1 MKRVYYILTGAL
13 LSATPALGA
22 PSPAA
27 GASLLEQS
35 SKAFTQIAKQATPAT
50 VYIKCQIT
58 PPAAAEQEAGR
69 NPLQFHDEFFR
80 HFFGGNPFL
89 PQQQQPQATSGSGF
103 VITEDGYVVTNFH
116 VVKDA
121 TQITVI
127 FNDGREYA
135 AVLSGNDASTDLAVL
150 KIDEEN
156 LPHLSFGDSDELE
169 IGEWVVAIG
178 TPFELDSSLTVGVV
192 SAKGRQGLGLSP
204 YEDYI
209 QTDAAINPGNSGGP
223 LLNLQGEVIGI
234 NTAIFSRSGGNV
246 GIGFAIPS
254 KMAQSVISQI
264 KDNGIV
270 KRGYLGIVLQPIDK
284 DLADAFGLDKQE
296 GLLVAEVMKDS
307 PASKGGLQQ
316 GDIIVQS
323 NRAGV
328 KNVQK
333 FRNDVALMNPGES
346 IQLNILRDGAPLNL
360 TIQLGSQNN
369 AELATAEMTQK
380 LGIEVDTL
388 TPDLAAKLGYPAEMS
403 GVVITKVK
411 PNSPA
416 AQAGLRPMH
425 VILSVATNLSQ
436 QKRVSNLTDFEE
448 AVQEISDTKKNH
460 LILVV
465 RQQNL
470 QRYYTIRMN

>member
-1 MKRVYYILTGAL
+1 MKKTRIFLLLFTASLAARV
-13 LSATPALGA
+13 PD
-22 PSPAA
+22 A
-27 GASLLEQS
+27 GMNLLEQS
-35 SKAFTQIAKQATPAT
+35 SKAFTQIAREATPAT
-50 VYIKCQIT
+50 VYIKCQIS
-58 PPAAAEQEAGR
+58 PPTANEQELGQQ
-69 NPLQFHDEFFR
+69 NPFGGFHDEFFR
-80 HFFGGNPFL
+80 HFFGGVPHF
-89 PQQQQPQATSGSGF
+89 QQQQPQITSGSGF
-103 VITEDGYVVTNFH
+103 VISPDGYIVTNFH

-121 TQITVI
+121 SQITI
-127 FNDGREYA
+127 TFNDGREYPA
-135 AVLSGNDASTDLAVL
+135 LLSGSDPSTDLAVL
-150 KIDEEN
+150 KIDEEE
-156 LPHLSFGDSDELE
+156 LSYLNFGDSDSLE

-178 TPFELDSSLTVGVV
+178 TPFELDSSLTVGIV

-223 LLNLQGEVIGI
+223 LLNLQGDVIGI

-254 KMAQSVISQI
+254 KMAQSVINQI

-307 PASKGGLQQ
+307 PAFKGGLQQ
-316 GDIIVQS
+316 GDIILQS
-323 NRAGV
+323 NRVTV

-333 FRNDVALMNPGES
+333 FRNEVALMNPGDA
-346 IQLNILRDGAPLNL
+346 IQLNVLRDGTPMNL
-360 TIQLGSQNN
+360 TIQLGSQNI

-388 TPDLAAKLGYPAEMS
+388 STELAAKLGYPTDMT

-411 PNSPA
+411 PGSLA
-416 AQAGLRPMH
+416 AQAGLRPMQI
-425 VILSVATNLSQ
+425 ILSVATNLSQ
-436 QKRVSNLTDFEE
+436 QKRIHNLPEFEE
-448 AVQEISDTKKNH
+448 AVQEISDAKKNH

>member
-1 MKRVYYILTGAL
+1 
-13 LSATPALGA
+13 
-22 PSPAA
+22 
-27 GASLLEQS
+27 
-35 SKAFTQIAKQATPAT
+35 
-50 VYIKCQIT
+50 
-58 PPAAAEQEAGR
+58 
-69 NPLQFHDEFFR
+69 
-80 HFFGGNPFL
+80 
-89 PQQQQPQATSGSGF
+89 
-103 VITEDGYVVTNFH
+103 

-121 TQITVI
+121 SQITVT
-127 FNDGREYA
+127 FNDGREYPA
-135 AVLSGNDASTDLAVL
+135 LLSGSDASTDLALL
-150 KIDEEN
+150 KIDEEE
-156 LPHLSFGDSDELE
+156 LSYLNFGNSDSLE

-178 TPFELDSSLTVGVV
+178 TPFELDSSLTVGIV

-223 LLNLQGEVIGI
+223 LLNLQGDVIGI

-254 KMAQSVISQI
+254 KMAQSVINQI

-307 PASKGGLQQ
+307 PAFKGGLQQ
-316 GDIIVQS
+316 GDIILQS
-323 NRAGV
+323 NRVTV

-333 FRNDVALMNPGES
+333 FRNEIALMNPGDA
-346 IQLNILRDGAPLNL
+346 IQLNVLRDGTPVNL

-369 AELATAEMTQK
+369 AELATVEMTQK

-388 TPDLAAKLGYPAEMS
+388 STELATKLGYPTDMT

-411 PNSPA
+411 PGSLA
-416 AQAGLRPMH
+416 AQAGLRPMQI
-425 VILSVATNLSQ
+425 ILSVATNLSQ
-436 QKRVSNLTDFEE
+436 QKRIHNLPEFEE
-448 AVQEISDTKKNH
+448 AVQEISDAKKNH

>member
-1 MKRVYYILTGAL
+1 MKTMNFFL
-13 LSATPALGA
+13 LLATASLAARA
-22 PSPAA
+22 PDA
-27 GASLLEQS
+27 GMNLLEQS
-35 SKAFTQIAKQATPAT
+35 SKAFTQIAREATPAT
-50 VYIKCQIT
+50 VYIKCQIS
-58 PPAAAEQEAGR
+58 PPTTNEPELGQQ
-69 NPLQFHDEFFR
+69 NPFGGFHDDFFR
-80 HFFGGNPFL
+80 HFFGGAPHF
-89 PQQQQPQATSGSGF
+89 QQQQPQMTSGSGF
-103 VITEDGYVVTNFH
+103 VISPDGYIVTNFH

-121 TQITVI
+121 SQITVI
-127 FNDGREYA
+127 FNDGREYPA
-135 AVLSGNDASTDLAVL
+135 LISGSDPSTDLAVL
-150 KIDEEN
+150 KVDEEE
-156 LPHLSFGDSDELE
+156 LSYLNFGDSDSLE

-178 TPFELDSSLTVGVV
+178 TPFELDSSLTVGIV

-223 LLNLQGEVIGI
+223 LLNLQGDVIGI

-284 DLADAFGLDKQE
+284 DLADAFGLDKLE
-296 GLLVAEVMKDS
+296 GLLVAEVIKDS
-307 PASKGGLQQ
+307 PAFTGGLLQ
-316 GDIIVQS
+316 GDIILQS
-323 NRAGV
+323 NRVTV
-328 KNVQK
+328 KNIQK
-333 FRNDVALMNPGES
+333 FRNEIALMNPGEA
-346 IQLNILRDGAPLNL
+346 IQLNVLRDGTPVNL

-388 TPDLAAKLGYPAEMS
+388 STELATKLGYPADMT

-411 PNSPA
+411 PGSLA
-416 AQAGLRPMH
+416 AQAGLRPMQ

-436 QKRVSNLTDFEE
+436 QKRIHSLPEFEE
-448 AVQEISDTKKNH
+448 AVQEISDAKKNH